1 MSPNLIPWANSDWSC
16 SPVHTA
22 VHTQLRLYK
31 LRLNPL
37 GHFSD
42 RRIEDLVVREYLERD
57 KDDMQK
63 FRYLA

>member
-1 MSPNLIPWANSDWSC
+1 MVTLTC
-16 SPVHTA
+16 VHCRA
-22 VHTQLRLYK
+22 PQLLLHK

-37 GHFSD
+37 GRSSD
-42 RRIEDLVVREYLERD
+42 RRIEDLIVREYLERD